1 MYRYVK
7 TNSVSSRECEYQVYY
22 LIHFFSLQ
30 AAAAA
35 AVVAARG
42 GGSYYPDMST
52 VQSALPTPPGSD
64 TYGSESQFMLSS
76 HQKSASAGDFPSLV
90 PYSTVSSYDY
100 QSAMTPPAS
109 VSPRD
114 KPSYSADPGNGY
126 GDSASSISATNTS
139 FRPPQSYLDGPAQPL
154 PLKPQVY
161 GYHPHSALESQY
173 GNPLTD
179 HSQSQFYPPPH
190 TGFHLYHPG
199 KPTPY
204 GDLKNTNWYS
214 TAS

>member
-1 MYRYVK
+1 
-7 TNSVSSRECEYQVYY
+7 
-22 LIHFFSLQ
+22 
-30 AAAAA
+30 
-35 AVVAARG
+35 VVAARG

-64 TYGSESQFMLSS
+64 SYGTESSQFMLSS
-76 HQKSASAGDFPSLV
+76 HQKSASGGDFPSLV
-90 PYSTVSSYDY
+90 PYSSVSSYDY

-114 KPSYSADPGNGY
+114 KPASYATDPSANGY
-126 GDSASSISATNTS
+126 GDSASITATNTS

-161 GYHPHSALESQY
+161 GYHPHSTLESQY